1 MTDLRAALLI
11 ARKKLAERK
20 TSGSSGSTGSS
31 SEIMSK
37 HSCFDSYGPG
47 TTTAALLVPV
57 VPPCGPGTTG
67 TTATGQLVPIQ
78 QPDILY
84 KDQPPNVGRNHWN
97 QWNHQKQTNPESF
110 KIPIATPVG
119 FSEKQWES
127 IRTGAE
133 AFAHQW
139 AAQAYGLGWSEDEL
153 FGLHPIAPAARVERR
168 GLAFLLHAGDRVVA
182 LDGCGADIVTASG
195 ARQRCSRGPKGR
207 PSEIAREGG
216 REARWTAK

>member
-11 ARKKLAERK
+11 ARKKLAERE
-20 TSGSSGSTGSS
+20 TSGSSGSTGSN
-31 SEIMSK
+31 SETISK
-37 HSCFDSYGPG
+37 NSWFDSYRPG
-47 TTTAALLVPV
+47 TTAAALLVPV
-57 VPPCGPGTTG
+57 VPPGGLGTIGTTQ
-67 TTATGQLVPIQ
+67 TAQLVPIQ
-78 QPDILY
+78 QPENLDNH
-84 KDQPPNVGRNHWN
+84 QSPSVGRNHWN
-97 QWNHQKQTNPESF
+97 QWNHQKRTNPENFS
-110 KIPIATPVG
+110 IPIAAPVG

-195 ARQRCSRGPKGR
+195 ARQRCYRNHMHGERGR
-207 PSEIAREGG
+207 
-216 REARWTAK
+216 TLNL